1 MTTKIRDEI
10 LKTTSDSVDHR
21 VLYLVQY
28 KAWVKSQIDLRL
40 FNRALYFVQE
50 EIKKALQ
57 NETIYKSTHN

>member
-1 MTTKIRDEI
+1 MTTKQIRDEI
-10 LKTTSDSVDHR
+10 LKTTSDSVNHR

-28 KAWVKSQIDLRL
+28 KAWVKSQIDLV
-40 FNRALYFVQE
+40 YFVQE